1 MQNEKDGGN
10 IIYKFILLQTIE
22 SFHCAI
28 GPVLSIARVFGLFP
42 VAGVRSVSPSKLQ
55 FKTLSFVA
63 FYSGVIASMIFFM
76 TIVSVLHM
84 VKTLNANTI
93 QTRGKWTLFVTLH
106 LYFRPLLINMC
117 NRSNSFWK
125 NNLQDYCVQL
135 FICYSYIIIYY
146 FVYNLFLEAE
156 LASVR

>member
-1 MQNEKDGGN
+1 MFHRKRYSFVRNVKHRRN
-10 IIYKFILLQTIE
+10 IIYKFILLQAIE

-55 FKTLSFVA
+55 FKTFSFVT
-63 FYSGVIASMIFFM
+63 FYSGFIASTIFFM

-93 QTRGKWTLFVTLH
+93 QTRGKH
-106 LYFRPLLINMC
+106 RLLL
-117 NRSNSFWK
+117 R
-125 NNLQDYCVQL
+125 
-135 FICYSYIIIYY
+135 YI
-146 FVYNLFLEAE
+146 
-156 LASVR
+156 SVFYLLVEQFFEK

>member
-1 MQNEKDGGN
+1 MQNEKHRGN

-42 VAGVRSVSPSKLQ
+42 VAGVRSASPSKLR
-55 FKTLSFVA
+55 FKALSFVA
-63 FYSGVIASMIFFM
+63 FYSGLIASMIFFM

-93 QTRGKWTLFVTLH
+93 QTRGKWTLFITLLH
-106 LYFRPLLINMC
+106 GRTIFG
-117 NRSNSFWK
+117 K
-125 NNLQDYCVQL
+125 
-135 FICYSYIIIYY
+135 IIYRIIACN
-146 FVYNLFLEAE
+146 FPRVSQTHFLFSNDLFLEAE

>member
-1 MQNEKDGGN
+1 MLYVSAKFHNFLSFRLEDVPYRKRYSFVRNEKDRGN

-42 VAGVRSVSPSKLQ
+42 MAGVRSVSPSKLQ
-55 FKTLSFVA
+55 FKTFSFVA
-63 FYSGVIASMIFFM
+63 FYSAFIASMIFFM
-76 TIVSVLHM
+76 TMVSVLHM

-93 QTRGKWTLFVTLH
+93 QTRGKWTPFITPLH
-106 LYFRPLLINMC
+106 FCLLLVKTC

-125 NNLQDYCVQL
+125 NNL
-135 FICYSYIIIYY
+135 
-146 FVYNLFLEAE
+146 
-156 LASVR
+156 